1 MLLRIWAPQIK
12 REGRRVM
19 RPWYL
24 GALKCHAIRPNQG
37 LHLWRTNA
45 TCAFH
50 HFIDCDDCALLP
62 CTSLH
67 DIDKMHR
74 CKHAKMQRHKHTDVA
89 DAQTTGPDAP
99 NVRAEAN
106 SHTHTH
112 TWRWNPFPPVV
123 SPHIGFFKDNA
134 SHLFLERTILELEIK
149 LDQARR
155 SIDW

>member
-24 GALKCHAIRPNQG
+24 GALKCHAIRPNQA

-67 DIDKMHR
+67 DIDKMRR

-89 DAQTTGPDAP
+89 DAQTTRGQTHRMSELKPI
-99 NVRAEAN
+99 
-106 SHTHTH
+106 HTHTYLKMKSFPTGCFPAH
-112 TWRWNPFPPVV
+112 WVLQRQCKPSSPWAHHPWTWNQTRPN
-123 SPHIGFFKDNA
+123 
-134 SHLFLERTILELEIK
+134 
-149 LDQARR
+149 
-155 SIDW
+155 